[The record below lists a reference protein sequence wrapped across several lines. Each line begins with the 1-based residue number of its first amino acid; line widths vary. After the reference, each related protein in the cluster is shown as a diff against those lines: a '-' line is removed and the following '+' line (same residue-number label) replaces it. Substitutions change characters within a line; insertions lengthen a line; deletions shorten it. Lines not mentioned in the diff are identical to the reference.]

1 VNPQV
6 VAPMLK
12 PPSPVVEASSVEE
25 RHPHRSGL
33 RRAPHPLLRMERFF
47 KGKPTALVVL
57 VGVGLVGLV
66 ATMDALVSLR
76 ISLALFYLVPVGFV
90 TWELGRRWGA
100 VIVVVSTIAGLFA
113 ELNAFGPNAGLVPY
127 WNALVRGALL
137 GILGM
142 LLATFHDSIDQ
153 QIKRAED
160 ERGVSDQLRELNDMK
175 NTLLHA
181 VSHDLT
187 GPLAA
192 ILGSVGTLRRAEQL
206 QLTVDQRDGLH
217 EAIDVSGRK
226 MDRLVN
232 DLLDMD
238 RIDREDLTPERESI
252 DVGDLAR
259 RVMRECEQLGAHPV
273 RVEADQV
280 LIDVDGSMVERVIE
294 NLLVN
299 AARHTPVG
307 TPVHI
312 GVRARADAIVLT
324 VEDEGPGIPEEL
336 KDSLFDPFR
345 QGPGASGGGVGIG
358 LSLVKKFAELHGG
371 SAKVEDAPGGGARF
385 VIILP
390 GRIQAKD
397 PIAAKDARLRA
408 V

>member
-1 VNPQV
+1 
-6 VAPMLK
+6 
-12 PPSPVVEASSVEE
+12 
-25 RHPHRSGL
+25 
-33 RRAPHPLLRMERFF
+33 MERYFS
-47 KGKPTALVVL
+47 GKPTGIVVL
-57 VGVGLVGLV
+57 VGLGLVGLV
-66 ATMDALVSLR
+66 ALADALVSVR

-100 VIVVVSTIAGLFA
+100 VIVVAAMAAGLTA
-113 ELNAFGPNAGLVPY
+113 ELSVSGPAPGLVPY

-153 QIKRAED
+153 QTKRAEE

-181 VSHDLT
+181 VSHDLK

-192 ILGSVGTLRRAEQL
+192 ILGSVGTLRRGEQL
-206 QLTVDQRDGLH
+206 QLTGDQRDGLY

-238 RIDREDLTPERESI
+238 RIDREDLTPEREAI
-252 DVGDLAR
+252 DIGELAR
-259 RVMRECEQLGAHPV
+259 RVMRECEQLGTHPV
-273 RVEADQV
+273 RVEADEV
-280 LIDVDGSMVERVIE
+280 LIDVDRSMVERIVE

-312 GVRARADAIVLT
+312 GVRARADAVVLT
-324 VEDEGPGIPEEL
+324 VEDEGPGIPLEL

-345 QGPGASGGGVGIG
+345 QGPAASGGGVGIG

-390 GRIQAKD
+390 GKIHAKE
-397 PIAAKDARLRA
+397 PASQDARLHA

>member
-6 VAPMLK
+6 EAQILK
-12 PPSPVVEASSVEE
+12 ARLWKVEASSVDAIQ
-25 RHPHRSGL
+25 PHRSGL
-33 RRAPHPLLRMERFF
+33 RRRRHPLLGTARFF
-47 KGKPTALVVL
+47 DGKPPVVVFLIGLAL
-57 VGVGLVGLV
+57 VGVV
-66 ATMDALVSLR
+66 AVLDYLVSLR
-76 ISLALFYLVPVGFV
+76 ISLALFYLVPVGVV

-100 VIVVVSTIAGLFA
+100 AMVIAATVAGLFA
-113 ELNAFGPNAGLVPY
+113 EVLAYGSGGGLVPY

-137 GILGM
+137 GILAM
-142 LLATFHDSIDQ
+142 LLATFHESIQQ
-153 QIKRAED
+153 QIRRAET

-181 VSHDLT
+181 VSHDLK

-192 ILGSVGTLRRAEQL
+192 ILGSVGTLRRGEQL
-206 QLTVDQRDGLH
+206 QLTGDQRDGLY

-232 DLLDMD
+232 DLLDLD
-238 RIDREDLTPERESI
+238 RIDREDLAPEREPI

-259 RVMRECEQLGAHPV
+259 RVMRECEQVGAHPV

-280 LIDVDGSMVERVIE
+280 LIDVDRSMVERIIE

-324 VEDEGPGIPEEL
+324 VEDEGPGIPTEL

-345 QGPGASGGGVGIG
+345 QGAGASGGGVGIG

-390 GRIQAKD
+390 GKIQARD
-397 PIAAKDARLRA
+397 PIGKDARLRA

>member
-1 VNPQV
+1 VD
-6 VAPMLK
+6 AI
-12 PPSPVVEASSVEE
+12 E
-25 RHPHRSGL
+25 PHGSGL
-33 RRAPHPLLRMERFF
+33 RRARHPLRRVERLLN
-47 KGKPTALVVL
+47 GKPTVVVVL
-57 VGVGLVGLV
+57 VGLGLVGLV
-66 ATMDALVSLR
+66 AGLDTLVTPR

-100 VIVVVSTIAGLFA
+100 VLVAAAAVAGLTA
-113 ELNAFGPNAGLVPY
+113 ELHALGDGAGLVPY
-127 WNALVRGALL
+127 WNAGVRGALL
-137 GILGM
+137 GILAM
-142 LLATFHDSIDQ
+142 LLATFHESIDQ
-153 QIKRAED
+153 ETERAET

-181 VSHDLT
+181 VSHDLK

-192 ILGSVGTLRRAEQL
+192 ILGSVGTLRRSEQL
-206 QLTVDQRDGLH
+206 QLTGDQRDGLY

-238 RIDREDLTPERESI
+238 RIDREDLTPEREPT
-252 DVGDLAR
+252 DVGELAR

-273 RVEADQV
+273 RVEADLV
-280 LIDVDGSMVERVIE
+280 LVDVDRSMVERIVE

-312 GVRARADAIVLT
+312 GVRARADAVVVT
-324 VEDEGPGIPEEL
+324 VEDEGPGITDDL
-336 KDSLFDPFR
+336 KESLFDPFR
-345 QGPGASGGGVGIG
+345 QGPAASGRGVGIG

-371 SAKVEDAPGGGARF
+371 TAKVEDAPGGGARF

-390 GRIQAKD
+390 GRVQAKD
-397 PIAAKDARLRA
+397 PIAKDARLHA

>member
-1 VNPQV
+1 V
-6 VAPMLK
+6 
-12 PPSPVVEASSVEE
+12 
-25 RHPHRSGL
+25 
-33 RRAPHPLLRMERFF
+33 
-47 KGKPTALVVL
+47 
-57 VGVGLVGLV
+57 
-66 ATMDALVSLR
+66 R

-90 TWELGRRWGA
+90 TWEVGRRWGA
-100 VIVVVSTIAGLFA
+100 FIVAAAAVAGLFA
-113 ELNAFGPNAGLVPY
+113 ELSAFGPNAGLVPY

-137 GILGM
+137 GILAM
-142 LLATFHDSIDQ
+142 LLATFHHSIDQ
-153 QIKRAED
+153 QIKRAEE

-181 VSHDLT
+181 VSHDLK

-206 QLTVDQRDGLH
+206 QLTGDQRDGLH

-238 RIDREDLTPERESI
+238 RIDREDLTPEREAI
-252 DVGDLAR
+252 DVGELAR
-259 RVMRECEQLGAHPV
+259 RVMRECEQVGAHPV
-273 RVEADQV
+273 RVDSDQV
-280 LIDVDGSMVERVIE
+280 LIDVDRSMVERIIE

-312 GVRARADAIVLT
+312 GVRARADAVVLT
-324 VEDEGPGIPEEL
+324 VEDEGPGIADDL
-336 KDSLFDPFR
+336 KDYLFDPFR
-345 QGPGASGGGVGIG
+345 QGAGATGGGVGIG

-397 PIAAKDARLRA
+397 PIAPKDARLRA

>member
-1 VNPQV
+1 MDAN
-6 VAPMLK
+6 
-12 PPSPVVEASSVEE
+12 E
-25 RHPHRSGL
+25 PHGSGL
-33 RRAPHPLLRMERFF
+33 RRERHPLRRVERLLD
-47 KGKPTALVVL
+47 GKPTAVVVL
-57 VGVGLVGLV
+57 VGLGLVGLV
-66 ATMDALVSLR
+66 AGLDTLVSPR

-100 VIVVVSTIAGLFA
+100 VLVAAATVAGLVA
-113 ELNAFGPNAGLVPY
+113 ELHAYGAGAGLVPY
-127 WNALVRGALL
+127 WNAAVRGALL
-137 GILGM
+137 GILAM
-142 LLATFHDSIDQ
+142 LLATFHESIQ
-153 QIKRAED
+153 QEIRRAET

-181 VSHDLT
+181 VSHDLK

-192 ILGSVGTLRRAEQL
+192 ILGSIGTLRRSEQL
-206 QLTVDQRDGLH
+206 QLTVDQRDGLY

-238 RIDREDLTPERESI
+238 RIDREDLTPEREPT

-280 LIDVDGSMVERVIE
+280 LVDVDRSMVERVVE

-312 GVRARADAIVLT
+312 GVRARADSIVLT
-324 VEDEGPGIPEEL
+324 VEDEGPGITDDL
-336 KDSLFDPFR
+336 KESLFDPFR
-345 QGPGASGGGVGIG
+345 QGPSASGRGVGIG

-390 GRIQAKD
+390 GRVQAKD
-397 PIAAKDARLRA
+397 PVTKDARLHA